1 MVFLSLRHAFAAFI
15 VWLSILLVNP
25 VEAAT
30 LIVAD
35 NLQLREVND
44 ERVNDSF
51 FDYTFSKDKSIT
63 LPEGNNTLLIKYK
76 DVYEDMEFAEERLVE
91 SEFFIVKFSIT
102 NQQTVK
108 LETPKIK
115 DLSAAERFSQSPEIM
130 LLDENNTPV
139 VLVLEKHS
147 DYKLAKQ
154 VTKVITTLPEQV
166 LSEQALNTKKT
177 AENNNINKLKNNVSE
192 SVNTVKNNDKAF
204 SDQVLMQTKSLPMLK
219 YWWQKASTQEKQAFI
234 LYVKGIEQ

>member
-1 MVFLSLRHAFAAFI
+1 MAFLSLRHASTAFI
-15 VWLSILLVNP
+15 VSLSFLLVDP

-51 FDYTFSKDKSIT
+51 FANTFSKDKSIT
-63 LPEGNNTLLIKYK
+63 LPQGNNTLLIKYK
-76 DVYEDMEFAEERLVE
+76 DVYEDIDFAEERLVE
-91 SEFFIVKFSIT
+91 SEFFIVKFIIT

-130 LLDENNTPV
+130 LVDEKNTPV

-154 VTKVITTLPEQV
+154 VEKVITTLPEQV
-166 LSEQALNTKKT
+166 LPEQVLNTKET
-177 AENNNINKLKNNVSE
+177 GENNNINKLKNNDPE
-192 SVNTVKNNDKAF
+192 SVNTIKNNDQAF
-204 SDQVLMQTKSLPMLK
+204 SEKVLMQTKSLPMLK
-219 YWWQKASTQEKQAFI
+219 YWWQKASSQEKQAFI
-234 LYVKGIEQ
+234 LYVEGVEQ